1 MEAAI
6 WAADRIC
13 AVSLRF
19 APFILPRIEAKLDG
33 KWDWSMTRDILF
45 THGIDTTVSLH
56 TKLRLVKLYRHM
68 HQDMSMTRRV
78 NQCVE

>member
-1 MEAAI
+1 MRKSSGCFLFLLKNAFLKERLFDSILQRLESATDRPELEAAI

-33 KWDWSMTRDILF
+33 K
-45 THGIDTTVSLH
+45 
-56 TKLRLVKLYRHM
+56 
-68 HQDMSMTRRV
+68 
-78 NQCVE
+78 

>member
-1 MEAAI
+1 MFSLFTQEWILKERLFDSILQRLESATDRPELEAAI

-33 KWDWSMTRDILF
+33 K
-45 THGIDTTVSLH
+45 
-56 TKLRLVKLYRHM
+56 
-68 HQDMSMTRRV
+68 
-78 NQCVE
+78 

>member
-33 KWDWSMTRDILF
+33 KWDWSMTCYFIHPWHRYHSVTSYKIEIGQAISSYASRYEHDAK
-45 THGIDTTVSLH
+45 GKS
-56 TKLRLVKLYRHM
+56 
-68 HQDMSMTRRV
+68 
-78 NQCVE
+78 CAE